1 MLANGLRQK
10 RMGENLNSRSSD
22 DSTPVVAP
30 WPLILVG
37 VAVSLAL
44 LYFLRSILVPFF
56 VALFLVTLIDG
67 LVRALA
73 HRWSAGPRWA
83 LITGAG
89 AIIIVLLAVC
99 AVTLGYGA
107 TRLAAYAPDIV
118 SRVDTLIGALS
129 QSAGLAQPPRIADL
143 ANADWMVSLATPLAS
158 GFGDFFAGVTLTALF
173 LGFMLASRG
182 LLARKLEIL
191 AGSEERKAK
200 LLRVLDRISR
210 SAGDYVWVQTVAGA
224 IIAIASGVA
233 LYFIGLRDALLWTI
247 LIFLLTY
254 IPVLGITIGSIAV
267 ALFALV
273 QFPTYWQAI
282 AVFAAIQVV
291 SNLVGNL
298 LLPKMQADKQNLDP
312 TISIFS
318 IALWTL
324 LWGIQGTLLAIPLTV
339 MLMIVFSQ
347 FEATRWAAVL
357 ISNDGVPESSAPGQ
371 PKSPPPR
378 A

>member
-1 MLANGLRQK
+1 
-10 RMGENLNSRSSD
+10 MGEILNSRSSD
-22 DSTPVVAP
+22 NSAP
-30 WPLILVG
+30 AAAPLSLILVG

-44 LYFLRSILVPFF
+44 VYFLRSILVPFS

-67 LVRALA
+67 LVHALA
-73 HRWSAGPRWA
+73 HRWSAGPRWV

-99 AVTLGYGA
+99 AITLGYGA

-143 ANADWMVSLATPLAS
+143 ANVDWIVSLATPLAS
-158 GFGDFFAGVTLTALF
+158 GLGNFFAGVTLTALF
-173 LGFMLASRG
+173 LGFMLASHG

-191 AGSEERKAK
+191 AGSEERTAK

-210 SAGDYVWVQTVAGA
+210 SASDYVWVQTVAGG
-224 IIAIASGVA
+224 IIAIASGIA
-233 LYFIGLRDALLWTI
+233 LYIIGLQDVLFWTI

-254 IPVLGITIGSIAV
+254 IPVLGPTIASIAV
-267 ALFALV
+267 ALFALI
-273 QFPTYWQAI
+273 QFSTYWQAI
-282 AVFAAIQVV
+282 AAFAAVQVV
-291 SNLVGNL
+291 SNLVGSL
-298 LLPKMQADKQNLDP
+298 LQPKMQADKQNLDP

-324 LWGIQGTLLAIPLTV
+324 LWGVQGTLLAIPLTV
-339 MLMIVFSQ
+339 MLMIVFNQ

-357 ISNDGVPESSAPGQ
+357 IANDGVPESSAPDQ
-371 PKSPPPR
+371 PKSPTPG